1 MDIKEFVKKEAR
13 EALAREFTK
22 EGLFELKEE
31 EIRGNKY
38 HVFAN
43 LPQNLRD
50 YFQFPLIHGEWD
62 FLAYEDDTYTYQE
75 VLNTSAGLAHTLV
88 DKFGIKKGD
97 KVAFSMRNYPEWI
110 NSFIAVT
117 SIGAVAVPLNSWWT
131 GEELEYG
138 ITHSE
143 SSVFIGD
150 DERLQRLEGH
160 IEEIPRIGVRCEV
173 NQYTNTVSFDDVVS
187 SMDAFPDAEID
198 PEDDASIMYT
208 SGSTGYPKGVVSTH
222 RAVVSA
228 PITWALMGQLG
239 SLVEVDGVPQASPVA
254 GENPCTLAAVPLFHV
269 TGSHAVFLLS
279 LVTARKIVFMYKWDA
294 TNALSLIE
302 KHKVTDM
309 TGVPTMSWEIL
320 QAHKDNPDID
330 ISSLK
335 GLGSGGAARPPEQI
349 KAQEKEHPDKIATVG
364 YGLTETN
371 AHATN
376 ASGMILYDR
385 PSTAG
390 FPTPFLNQ
398 IKIVGEDGSDLGPDE
413 IGEVAIKSTCNFRCY
428 LKNEEATNEVLDNEG
443 WFRSGDVGII
453 DEEGFLY
460 IKDRIKDIVIR
471 GGENIACLEIEAAIY
486 EHPSVREAS
495 VFGVPDERLGEKLAT
510 RISLNPGAELTEA
523 DLSSFL
529 AEKIAKFKIP
539 EYTWFQAEELPK
551 VAAGK
556 IAKKQMREEAIN
568 ELGLS

>member
-13 EALAREFTK
+13 ENLAREFTK

-31 EIRGNKY
+31 TIRGNKY

-43 LPQNLRD
+43 LPQTLRE

-75 VLNTSAGLAHTLV
+75 VLNTSAGLAHTLI
-88 DKFGIKKGD
+88 DKYGIKKGD

-110 NSFIAVT
+110 NSYIAVT

-138 ITHSE
+138 VTHSE
-143 SSVFIGD
+143 STLFIGD

-160 IEEIPRIGVRCEV
+160 IEDVPRIGVRCDV
-173 NQYTNTVSFDDVVS
+173 SKYTNSEAFEDVVS
-187 SMDAFPDAEID
+187 AAEAFPEVEID

-228 PITWALMGQLG
+228 PITWALMGQLA
-239 SLVEVDGVPQASPVA
+239 SSIEVDGVAQASPVA

-294 TNALSLIE
+294 TTALSLIE

-376 ASGMILYDR
+376 ASGMLLYDR

-390 FPTPFLNQ
+390 LPTPLLNQ
-398 IKIVGEDGSDLGPDE
+398 ITIAGEDGSE
-413 IGEVAIKSTCNFRCY
+413 IGPNEIDIVAI
-428 LKNEEATNEVLDNEG
+428 
-443 WFRSGDVGII
+443 
-453 DEEGFLY
+453 
-460 IKDRIKDIVIR
+460 
-471 GGENIACLEIEAAIY
+471 
-486 EHPSVREAS
+486 
-495 VFGVPDERLGEKLAT
+495 
-510 RISLNPGAELTEA
+510 
-523 DLSSFL
+523 
-529 AEKIAKFKIP
+529 
-539 EYTWFQAEELPK
+539 
-551 VAAGK
+551 
-556 IAKKQMREEAIN
+556 
-568 ELGLS
+568 

>member
-376 ASGMILYDR
+376 ASGMILYER

-398 IKIVGEDGSDLGPDE
+398 IKIVGEDGSELGPNE

-568 ELGLS
+568 ELGLN

>member
-75 VLNTSAGLAHTLV
+75 VLNTSAGLAHTLI

-398 IKIVGEDGSDLGPDE
+398 IKIVGEDGSELGPDE

>member
-1 MDIKEFVKKEAR
+1 MDIKEFVKIKSR
-13 EALAREFTK
+13 EELAREFTK
-22 EGLFELKEE
+22 EGLFEIKDEV
-31 EIRGNKY
+31 IRGNTY
-38 HVFAN
+38 SVFAN
-43 LPQNLRD
+43 LPQTLRD
-50 YFQFPLIHGEWD
+50 YFQFPLMHGEWD
-62 FLAYEDDTYTYQE
+62 FLAYEDETYSYQE
-75 VLNTSAGLAHTLV
+75 VLNTSAGLAHVLV
-88 DKFGIKKGD
+88 NNFDIQKGD

-110 NSFIAVT
+110 NIYMAVT
-117 SIGAVAVPLNSWWT
+117 SIGAIAVPLNSWWQ

-138 ITHSE
+138 VTHSE
-143 SSVFIGD
+143 SKLFIGD
-150 DERLQRLEGH
+150 GERLDRLQGLLKQ
-160 IEEIPRIGVRCEV
+160 IPRISVRCDASK
-173 NQYTNTVSFDDVVS
+173 YTNTLAFDDMVNPKDS
-187 SMDAFPDAEID
+187 FPEVEIH

-208 SGSTGYPKGVVSTH
+208 SGSTGYPKGVVATH
-222 RAVVSA
+222 RSVVSA
-228 PITWALMGQLG
+228 PETWALMGQLAT
-239 SLVEVDGVPQASPVA
+239 LIEIDGVPQPSPIGDA
-254 GENPCTLAAVPLFHV
+254 KPCTLAAVPLFHV

-294 TNALSLIE
+294 NTALSLIE

-371 AHATN
+371 AHGTN
-376 ASGMILYDR
+376 ASGPILYDR

-390 FPTPFLNQ
+390 FATPFLNQ
-398 IKIVGEDGSDLGPDE
+398 IKIVGEDGNEVATDE
-413 IGEVAIKSTCNFRCY
+413 IGEVAIKSTNNFRCY
-428 LKNEEATNEVLDNEG
+428 LKNEDATNEVLDSDG
-443 WFRSGDVGII
+443 WLRSGDVGCV

-510 RISLNPGAELTEA
+510 RISLNPGASLSQGELT
-523 DLSSFL
+523 SFL
-529 AEKIAKFKIP
+529 AAKIAKFKIP

-556 IAKKQMREEAIN
+556 IAKKLMREEAIA
-568 ELGLS
+568 ELESK

>member
-398 IKIVGEDGSDLGPDE
+398 IKIVGEDGSELGPDE

-568 ELGLS
+568 ELGLN

>member
-75 VLNTSAGLAHTLV
+75 VLNTSAGLAHTLI

-173 NQYTNTVSFDDVVS
+173 SQYTNTVAFDDVVS

-398 IKIVGEDGSDLGPDE
+398 IKIVGEDGSELGPDE

-568 ELGLS
+568 ELGLN